1 MSETSYIIN
10 YSDKA
15 IMERIG
21 KFIQH
26 KRLEKNLSQE
36 EVSQQAVMS
45 RSTLSLMERGQNI
58 TVSNLIK
65 VLRTLDALYV
75 LDTFE
80 VIQHI
85 SPMILAEADSKKRKR
100 ARKSGEE
107 LNEYSW

>member
-1 MSETSYIIN
+1 MSEKPYINN

-26 KRLEKNLSQE
+26 KRLEQNLSQE
-36 EVSQQAVMS
+36 EVTQRAVMS

-58 TVSNLIK
+58 TLSNLIK

-75 LDTFE
+75 LDNFE
-80 VIQHI
+80 VIQTI
-85 SPMILAEADSKKRKR
+85 SPMLLAEESLKKRKR
-100 ARKSGEE
+100 ASKSGETP
-107 LNEYSW
+107 NEYSW

>member
-1 MSETSYIIN
+1 MSETSYAN
-10 YSDKA
+10 YYSDQA
-15 IMERIG
+15 IMKRIG

-58 TVSNLIK
+58 TISNLIK

-80 VIQHI
+80 IIQNI

-100 ARKSGEE
+100 ARKSGED
-107 LNEYSW
+107 LIEYSW